1 MYTVLSYRWCEMT
14 VRAKPRRRQK
24 YRVLEAQEYVAEL
37 NRYEFAA
44 LLTVLDDL
52 DEFDPGAGMV
62 KWPRKPTIWEK
73 IKEKLFGSEDAEN
86 S

>member
-1 MYTVLSYRWCEMT
+1 M
-14 VRAKPRRRQK
+14 QK
-24 YRVLEAQEYVAEL
+24 YRVLEAQEYVAGL

-62 KWPRKPTIWEK
+62 KWPREPTTWGK
-73 IKEKLFGSEDAEN
+73 IKEYLFGSKDAESN
-86 S
+86 

>member
-1 MYTVLSYRWCEMT
+1 MAS
-14 VRAKPRRRQK
+14 
-24 YRVLEAQEYVAEL
+24 L
-37 NRYEFAA
+37 NRYDFAA

-73 IKEKLFGSEDAEN
+73 IRQFLFGSRDAE
-86 S
+86 SS